1 MPILPKEPEI
11 YPEEL
16 LDWPLQADSE
26 GFQWWV
32 LYTLARR
39 EKDLMRRLRSMEVP
53 FYCPL
58 TERKSRTPSGRKR
71 VSYVPLFA
79 GYVFLC
85 GREEQRYM
93 ALKTNCISKVLPV
106 NDPIPL
112 VNDLRQI
119 RQLIESEAPLLPE
132 ARLERGM
139 RVRIRTGPL
148 MGVEGVV
155 VRRRGKDHL
164 LVAVEFLQRGASVS
178 LEDFEV
184 ELVD

>member
-16 LDWPLQADSE
+16 LDWPLLADSE
-26 GFQWWV
+26 GSQWWV
-32 LYTLARR
+32 IYTLARR
-39 EKDLMRRLRSMEVP
+39 EKDLMRRLRTLKVP

-58 TERKSRTPSGRKR
+58 TERKTRTPRGRKR
-71 VSYVPLFA
+71 VSYVPLFP

-85 GREEQRYM
+85 GREEQRYT
-93 ALKTNCISKVLPV
+93 ALTTNCISKVLPV
-106 NDPIPL
+106 ADPLPL

-119 RQLIESEAPLLPE
+119 RQLIDSDAPLMPE
-132 ARLERGM
+132 ARLQRGM
-139 RVRIRTGPL
+139 RVRIRSGPL

-155 VRRRGKDHL
+155 VRRRGRDRL

-184 ELVD
+184 EAVD